1 MEKEDI
7 RVRGRERHNETY
19 RQRERERE
27 REREERREP
36 KVNVT
41 CKGIELYNNT
51 YSESGF
57 LLS

>member
-19 RQRERERE
+19 RQRE